1 MSNNLKREIEK
12 EFNKEKNFN
21 TILYK
26 VERMS
31 VMKNFK
37 IRYVVGAICAVALVG
52 VIWFKSVEF
61 KSEEVAKLNINQIE
75 NMASSKLNADMREM
89 ELENLSE
96 KYDFVK
102 NIKVPEELE
111 IKNVYSVYTRKDFN
125 TETYDVLRDYVLV
138 YGDAATKNV
147 KVKFSEVGE
156 PLRDYFLISADQ
168 KTIIEN
174 VEFEISAYEDM
185 YIATFSH
192 EGVNFD
198 IETSGIT
205 QEELTDLLISII
217 S

>member
-12 EFNKEKNFN
+12 EFNKEKNYN

-31 VMKNFK
+31 VMKKFK
-37 IRYVVGAICAVALVG
+37 IRYAVGAICAVALVG
-52 VIWFKSVEF
+52 VIGFKSVDF
-61 KSEEVAKLNINQIE
+61 KSEEVANLNINQIE
-75 NMASSKLNADMREM
+75 NMASSKLDADMRIM
-89 ELENLSE
+89 ELGDLPE

-125 TETYDVLRDYVLV
+125 AETYDILRDYVLA
-138 YGDAATKNV
+138 YGDDNAKNV
-147 KVKFSEVGE
+147 TIKFSEEGE
-156 PLRDYFLISADQ
+156 PLRDYFLISANQ

-174 VEFEISAYEDM
+174 VEFEISSYEDM

-192 EGVNFD
+192 DGVNFD
-198 IETSGIT
+198 IETRGVT
-205 QEELTDLLISII
+205 EEELVELLISII
-217 S
+217 L